1 MRLDDYTDERLAE
14 LASEIRTERE
24 HRETVAQAK
33 LEQELSERA
42 EVISNYLSMDVGAL
56 IDALA
61 PKHNPSRYGRHCN
74 DDNPYGHDRPGYDH
88 KEYGCRRCVL
98 LACARGDVM
107 PSEVVG
113 AFEGCNNT
121 F

>member
-1 MRLDDYTDERLAE
+1 MRLDDYDDSGLAE
-14 LASEIRTERE
+14 LAGKIRDERE
-24 HRETVAQAK
+24 RRKTVAQAK
-33 LEQELSERA
+33 LEQDLSARA
-42 EVISNYLSMDVGAL
+42 EIIAQFLCKEGGAL

-61 PKHNPSRYGRHCN
+61 PKHNPSRYGRHCS
-74 DDNPYGHDRPGYDH
+74 DDNPYGYDRPKYDH

-98 LACARGDVM
+98 LAIARKEM
-107 PSEVVG
+107 LPSEVIG